1 MIKFSANEE
10 TEEEEMIEAITG
22 TNQSE
27 AENPSEDEDG
37 DVGYVFILNTGIE
50 KCIML

>member
-1 MIKFSANEE
+1 MNLFAV
-10 TEEEEMIEAITG
+10 MEAITG

-37 DVGYVFILNTGIE
+37 DVWYVFALITGIE
-50 KCIML
+50 KCIMLQLEHLFM

>member
-1 MIKFSANEE
+1 
-10 TEEEEMIEAITG
+10 MIEAITG

-37 DVGYVFILNTGIE
+37 DVGYVFILKTGIE
-50 KCIML
+50 KRIML